1 MAPYAVPCR
10 VREQAILG
18 RPARQTRAENGT
30 VGQDNLLQ
38 KLEVVLAGCVT
49 ANITKNTQFSNRC
62 NEPEDDSD
70 DPEAAMNSPT

>member
-38 KLEVVLAGCVT
+38 QLEVVLAGCVT
-49 ANITKNTQFSNRC
+49 ANITKNVHTVQQ
-62 NEPEDDSD
+62 PLQ
-70 DPEAAMNSPT
+70 